1 MKTLKKKT
9 KILRLLYLTLMF
21 CFISGYSFG
30 QIKFKGATL
39 RLFEGIAFSTTYDNV
54 IATLKTANFN
64 LQSNQ
69 TKKDKTEL
77 LTFKISKDQ
86 DVQVLYSENKK
97 LIYIK
102 LLTGNSIMIGNKT
115 YKELKENDFIIFN
128 EVAGLSRKLELGL
141 KKEGYP
147 FQFSIWQIGYF
158 KESIYLFNPEFGA
171 LDKFQ
176 NYDKEVELY
185 GGDPFKN

>member
-1 MKTLKKKT
+1 MKKKT
-9 KILRLLYLTLMF
+9 KILRPLYLTLMF
-21 CFISGYSFG
+21 CIISIYSFG
-30 QIKFKGATL
+30 QIQFKGPTL
-39 RLFEGIAFSTTYDNV
+39 RLFQGIAFSTTYDNV
-54 IATLKTANFN
+54 ISTLKAANFN
-64 LQSNQ
+64 LKSNEI
-69 TKKDKTEL
+69 KKDKTEL
-77 LTFKISKDQ
+77 LTFKLPQDQ

-102 LLTGNSIMIGNKT
+102 LLTGNSIMIGTKT

-176 NYDKEVELY
+176 NYAKEVELY
-185 GGDPFKN
+185 GGDPFEK